1 MRSGR
6 RVGPEPT
13 QVEAEPRLQA
23 HVPGRGH
30 GDDPAAVQAAHPAPP
45 DELGRDRGAEA
56 AGEVMPPLGP
66 VHARPQQRP
75 GAGRHFADVDAHL
88 AEHPRAR
95 GTEHPGAVPLSDRFP
110 GRERLGDG
118 DAGDP
123 REVVVARPRPAQVA
137 HAGRAVQRPDR
148 RRGREQ
154 LQGLQRLGHL
164 LGGDRVQLLAAV
176 VLGAHQAARG
186 GLLQVSAG
194 QRPGDARRLR
204 ERGTGLWHAAHQDLQ
219 YARAVRVADQAA
231 DRGEVSIWFHNSQ
244 PKPWIV
250 KPSFD
255 SSSVTVEPMT
265 RRTPAAWAR
274 VAFVMF
280 AVGWGA
286 NQFSPMLIVYRHSL
300 DLSADEIAGLFAI
313 YAATLIPGLLVGG
326 PLSDRFGRRACVLPF
341 AALSPVATLLFVLGP
356 NRLPLIAAGRALAG
370 LCSGMVFGP
379 ATAWVQDLS
388 GGDSRSARRAALA
401 LSAGFGLGPVVAAF
415 LAQWAGDPLVVPY
428 LPHLALGT
436 AALVIGL
443 TAPGRR
449 TAPGPATANAASEPP
464 GRRGLPPALRT
475 REFWLGVALPAPFV
489 FGTVSLAIVV
499 LPEEV
504 TSARTLS
511 AGYAGL
517 MTILAFAAGIGVQ
530 PAARRLAARRPH
542 AGIVAG

>member
-1 MRSGR
+1 
-6 RVGPEPT
+6 
-13 QVEAEPRLQA
+13 
-23 HVPGRGH
+23 
-30 GDDPAAVQAAHPAPP
+30 
-45 DELGRDRGAEA
+45 
-56 AGEVMPPLGP
+56 
-66 VHARPQQRP
+66 
-75 GAGRHFADVDAHL
+75 
-88 AEHPRAR
+88 
-95 GTEHPGAVPLSDRFP
+95 
-110 GRERLGDG
+110 
-118 DAGDP
+118 
-123 REVVVARPRPAQVA
+123 
-137 HAGRAVQRPDR
+137 
-148 RRGREQ
+148 
-154 LQGLQRLGHL
+154 
-164 LGGDRVQLLAAV
+164 
-176 VLGAHQAARG
+176 
-186 GLLQVSAG
+186 
-194 QRPGDARRLR
+194 
-204 ERGTGLWHAAHQDLQ
+204 
-219 YARAVRVADQAA
+219 
-231 DRGEVSIWFHNSQ
+231 
-244 PKPWIV
+244 
-250 KPSFD
+250 
-255 SSSVTVEPMT
+255 MT
-265 RRTPAAWAR
+265 RGTPAAWAR

-300 DLSADEIAGLFAI
+300 DLTAGEIAGLFAI
-313 YAATLIPGLLVGG
+313 YAATLIPGLLAGG

-356 NRLPLIAAGRALAG
+356 RSLPLIAAGRALAG

-401 LSAGFGLGPVVAAF
+401 LSAGFGLGPVAAAF

-443 TAPGRR
+443 TAPGRL
-449 TAPGPATANAASEPP
+449 TAPGVATANAASEPPP

-542 AGIVAG
+542 AGIIAGLGAAAAGAAVSVAAVAGPSEVLAGLAAVLLGLSYGLCLVCGLHDAEQLAGPGDRGTVLAAYYVVAYLGFAAPYGVDGLNAGFGKPGTFAVLAAIAALVAGLTWLRAARVRPAAGVRGCRTEAASSPAARPVPGQREVASGITAEKTGERSG

>member
-1 MRSGR
+1 
-6 RVGPEPT
+6 
-13 QVEAEPRLQA
+13 
-23 HVPGRGH
+23 
-30 GDDPAAVQAAHPAPP
+30 
-45 DELGRDRGAEA
+45 
-56 AGEVMPPLGP
+56 
-66 VHARPQQRP
+66 
-75 GAGRHFADVDAHL
+75 
-88 AEHPRAR
+88 
-95 GTEHPGAVPLSDRFP
+95 
-110 GRERLGDG
+110 
-118 DAGDP
+118 
-123 REVVVARPRPAQVA
+123 
-137 HAGRAVQRPDR
+137 
-148 RRGREQ
+148 
-154 LQGLQRLGHL
+154 
-164 LGGDRVQLLAAV
+164 
-176 VLGAHQAARG
+176 
-186 GLLQVSAG
+186 
-194 QRPGDARRLR
+194 
-204 ERGTGLWHAAHQDLQ
+204 
-219 YARAVRVADQAA
+219 
-231 DRGEVSIWFHNSQ
+231 
-244 PKPWIV
+244 
-250 KPSFD
+250 
-255 SSSVTVEPMT
+255 MT

-542 AGIVAG
+542 AGIITGLGAAAAGAAVSVAAVAGPSEVLAGLAAVLLGLSYGLCLVCGLHDAEQMAGPGDRGTVLAAYYVVAYLGFAAPYGVEGLNAGLGKPGTFAVLAGIAALVGGLTWRRAARVRPGTSVRGYRTEAASSPAARLISGKGEAAGITAEQASELSG